1 MTGAAAS
8 PSPVA
13 SALPV
18 VPVVAAALI
27 DAMGAVLIAER
38 PAGKPLA
45 GRWEF
50 PGGKIAAG
58 ESDLEALARELREEL
73 GVDLARDA
81 RPPRHLITLRHDYPD
96 RCIELRCYEV
106 QGFTGAVQPLDG
118 QRLKWVAPAALDAED
133 ILEADRPFID
143 ALQRA
148 ASQRAASQR
157 EASQREASRP
167 AAVAG

>member
-1 MTGAAAS
+1 MTGTAA
-8 PSPVA
+8 SPVA

-18 VPVVAAALI
+18 VPVVAAALV
-27 DAMGAVLIAER
+27 DASGAVLIAER

-58 ESDLEALARELREEL
+58 ESDLDALSRELREEL

-81 RPPRHLITLRHDYPD
+81 QAPRHLLTLRHDYPD
-96 RCIELRCYEV
+96 RCIELRCYQV
-106 QGFTGAVQPLDG
+106 PGFTGTARPLDG
-118 QRLKWVAPAALDAED
+118 QRLKWVAPAALGGED

-143 ALQRA
+143 ALQRVV
-148 ASQRAASQR
+148 QH
-157 EASQREASRP
+157 RP
-167 AAVAG
+167 AAAG